1 MTPRDVSVAFLAPT
15 PFYTEGGA
23 STRILGE
30 ARGLRTLGVG
40 VRVFTYPSGRDWPG
54 IETLRPRRTSRVMRI
69 GFHPLR
75 PQYDLELL
83 RLMLVRGIRP
93 SEVLHVF
100 LHEGACLGN
109 LHRKLTSRPFV
120 LDLQGSLSE
129 ELGRTFPFARSRLGG
144 AVIRR
149 LEVALERSAAQVIV
163 SSPGLYRILQSRG
176 HIPLDRL
183 HLIADGV
190 SVDDFILGKTRDP
203 DRRKRWRAKLGFSES
218 DVIAI
223 YAGGLSPEQG
233 IDDVIALAP
242 RMIKDSPR
250 LRFLLYGTP
259 TQLHS
264 AGEYATKVHRS
275 GLEDRV
281 KMPGPIRYE
290 LLPEA
295 LNGADIA
302 LTWKHGPPE
311 EANGKIPAYMAAGL
325 PTVTL
330 RLPVSEYYLGR
341 EGERG
346 GVIAETVLEA
356 ADAVV
361 ALASDP
367 SRRTSLGR
375 QARLA
380 AEERL
385 SLTSVGRQ
393 ILGVYEKLETPSNP
407 KT

>member
-1 MTPRDVSVAFLAPT
+1 MNPSDVSVTFLAPT

-23 STRILGE
+23 STRILAE
-30 ARGLRTLGVG
+30 VRGLRSLGVG

-54 IETLRPRRTSRVMRI
+54 IETLRPRRSSRVMGI

-83 RLMLVRGIRP
+83 RLMLTRGIRP
-93 SEVLHVF
+93 DEVLHVF
-100 LHEGACLGN
+100 LHEGACLGY
-109 LHRKLTSRPFV
+109 LHRKLTGRPFV

-129 ELGRTFPFARSRLGG
+129 ELGRTFRFVQSRLGG
-144 AVIRR
+144 TIIRR
-149 LEVALERSAAQVIV
+149 LEGALERSAAQVIV
-163 SSPGLYRILQSRG
+163 SSPGMYRILQSRG
-176 HIPLDRL
+176 HVPLDRL

-190 SVDDFILGKTRDP
+190 ALEDFPLGRDRDQ
-203 DRRKRWRAKLGFSES
+203 DRRGRWRAKLGFSES

-242 RMIKDSPR
+242 RMIEYCPR

-259 TQLHS
+259 TQLHNLR
-264 AGEYATKVHRS
+264 EYATKVRRS
-275 GLEDRV
+275 GLEERI
-281 KMPGPIRYE
+281 KMPGPIHYE

-302 LTWKHGPPE
+302 LTWKHGPEE

-346 GVIAETVLEA
+346 GVIADTASLA

-361 ALASDP
+361 ALANDP
-367 SRRTSLGR
+367 TRRTSLGR
-375 QARLA
+375 KARA
-380 AEERL
+380 TAEERL

-393 ILGVYEKLETPSNP
+393 ILEVYERLETPSNP